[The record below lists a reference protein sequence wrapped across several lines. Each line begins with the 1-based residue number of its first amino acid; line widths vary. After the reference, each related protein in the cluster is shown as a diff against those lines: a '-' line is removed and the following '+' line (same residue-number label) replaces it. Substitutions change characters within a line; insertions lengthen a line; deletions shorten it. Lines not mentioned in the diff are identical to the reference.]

1 MSELS
6 DYEIITFQRKPGL
19 WRASITPKRRP
30 MDADMHGVLTTEDSN
45 SEQDALRE
53 AHTAIRKMNR

>member
-1 MSELS
+1 MGELS
-6 DYEIITFQRKPGL
+6 DYEIVAFQRMPGL

-30 MDADMHGVLTTEDSN
+30 MDGEMHSIVTAEDCD

-53 AHTAIRKMNR
+53 AHTAIRKLNR